1 MDVHDLE
8 QMTILFTRVA
18 DAAKADPKLADQ
30 VRDALARSGLLTVF
44 GAAGALDVLDLLDA
58 GGEVALRA
66 RLGECTLAELKQI
79 IRSNKYDE
87 DGESSRWRSTSK
99 CVELIVDRTQQR
111 LELELAKQPARAASW
126 ML

>member
-1 MDVHDLE
+1 
-8 QMTILFTRVA
+8 MTMLFTRVA
-18 DAAKADPKLADQ
+18 DAAKADPRFADQ

-44 GAAGALDVLDLLDA
+44 GDAGTLDVIDLLDA

-87 DGESSRWRSTSK
+87 EGESSRWRSTNK
-99 CVELIVDRTQQR
+99 CIELIVDRTRQ
-111 LELELAKQPARAASW
+111 
-126 ML
+126 